1 MYTYEELY
9 HYGIKGM
16 KWGVRRTPEQ
26 LGQRFKK
33 TKEDIAAKKAARD
46 KETHDKVMKSRNAK
60 YIYRNRRLLSDEEL
74 RTKLNRVQ
82 MEANLRQ
89 AAYRKVP
96 LKETA
101 NAAREIAK
109 AAKIVGGVLAAA
121 KAAQIAAKVATGNPT
136 AVSDIVSSALAGST
150 TKLIWG
156 A

>member
-1 MYTYEELY
+1 
-9 HYGIKGM
+9 
-16 KWGVRRTPEQ
+16 
-26 LGQRFKK
+26 
-33 TKEDIAAKKAARD
+33 
-46 KETHDKVMKSRNAK
+46 
-60 YIYRNRRLLSDEEL
+60 
-74 RTKLNRVQ
+74 